1 MKTYLQ
7 EKTWVRK
14 VKKGEDNCFD
24 NESATG
30 QAGEIRHNLVQV
42 ESLEWSW

>member
-1 MKTYLQ
+1 MKNIPAR
-7 EKTWVRK
+7 KTWVRK

-30 QAGEIRHNLVQV
+30 QAGEIRHNLVLL